1 MLAIE
6 RLLDIEKMLG
16 KEVERI
22 VPLDLDAG
30 ALRLVLYLKDGTNLR
45 VTEQWN
51 GDILDRY
58 SYYWLTSAGEL
69 KIGWD
74 NAPHHTRLETFPN
87 HKHIARQDNLQ
98 PSDETSL
105 DDVMAFIRRATQCG
119 AK

>member
-30 ALRLVLYLKDGTNLR
+30 ALR